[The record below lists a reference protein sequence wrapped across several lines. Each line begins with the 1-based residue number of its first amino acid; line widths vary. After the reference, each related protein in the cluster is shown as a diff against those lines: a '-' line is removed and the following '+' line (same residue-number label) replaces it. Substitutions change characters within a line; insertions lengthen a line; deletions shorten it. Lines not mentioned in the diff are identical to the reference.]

1 MKYDIYRCAGALTLE
16 LVEYLRASGVRAWVP
31 LLIVRKRL
39 PRSKK
44 RIVENRAAIPGY
56 VFVPRGVF
64 LPTRLPLSYRIAPL
78 WAPDGGLAACTQED
92 LVSMQEVINDQASAE
107 RREALA
113 PLLFAE
119 EDLPKSYD
127 HLVGTLVR
135 ITTGPFSGW
144 GGIVKGLNDD
154 GTATVDLKNTLGD
167 LNIPPCLLAPL

>member
-1 MKYDIYRCAGALTLE
+1 MKYNIYRCASALTLD
-16 LVEYLRASGVRAWVP
+16 LVERLREDGVRAWVP

-44 RIVENRAAIPGY
+44 KIVENRAAIPGY
-56 VFVPRGVF
+56 VFVPRDHQPPAS
-64 LPTRLPLSYRIAPL
+64 LPASFRMAPL
-78 WAPDGGLAACTQED
+78 WAPDGGIAACSQED
-92 LVSMQEVINDQASAE
+92 LVNMQEVINDQATAE
-107 RREALA
+107 RREAPA

-127 HLVGTLVR
+127 HLLGTLVR
-135 ITTGPFSGW
+135 ITTGPFLGW
-144 GGIVKGLNDD
+144 GGVVKSLNDD